1 MQNIQCEA
9 AGTHRTA
16 TRQRYFNFFNFL
28 NSEPLPMDRLVRL
41 TCAAVEEVEMVEV
54 VEVLGL
60 RFCQPPAMSSPR
72 FERALRAFKA
82 RGSLLGWR
90 RFL

>member
-1 MQNIQCEA
+1 VTCQHNFN
-9 AGTHRTA
+9 HFN
-16 TRQRYFNFFNFL
+16 YFNFFNSLSHFPRA
-28 NSEPLPMDRLVRL
+28 SQAIRLGAR
-41 TCAAVEEVEMVEV
+41 VEKVEIVEV

-60 RFCQPPAMSSPR
+60 RFCHPPAMSSPR

-82 RGSLLGWR
+82 RGSLLSWR